1 MQIEG
6 TLSRVWAL
14 ALVTSAAFGCATA
27 ESAGQ
32 SRIKIET
39 LVESTSSWDGAPY
52 RPYPGGQPQ
61 TTVVKIS
68 IAPHTTLKWH
78 SHPMPNAGYVLS
90 GELTLEKPDGT
101 KKHFIAG
108 QALAA
113 TVDSIHRGIT
123 GDGTCRPD
131 RLLFWDTRAT
141 TFSIAA
147 VPAK

>member
-52 RPYPGGQPQ
+52 E
-61 TTVVKIS
+61 
-68 IAPHTTLKWH
+68 A
-78 SHPMPNAGYVLS
+78 
-90 GELTLEKPDGT
+90 
-101 KKHFIAG
+101 
-108 QALAA
+108 
-113 TVDSIHRGIT
+113 
-123 GDGTCRPD
+123 
-131 RLLFWDTRAT
+131 
-141 TFSIAA
+141 
-147 VPAK
+147 